1 MAGATLTPQQL
12 LELLAAT
19 PTRLGAITAGVEPAR
34 LAAAAGEDEWS
45 ANDVLAHLRSCSD
58 VWGESIGRILVE
70 DRPTIRAV
78 NPTTWIEETDYREQ
92 EFLRSLRFFA
102 AQRADL
108 LALLEPLPDHAWVRI
123 ATVTGAGSPLTKTVQ
138 SYAERLAK
146 HERQH
151 LKQVERIVNG

>member
-19 PTRLGAITAGVEPAR
+19 PTRLGAITAGVEGAR
-34 LAAAAGEDEWS
+34 LAAAPGDDEWS

-58 VWGESIGRILVE
+58 VWGESISRILAE

-102 AQRADL
+102 AQRAEL
-108 LALLEPLPDHAWVRI
+108 LALLEPLPEADWLRI
-123 ATVTGAGSPLTKTVQ
+123 ATVTGAGSPLQKTVL
-138 SYAERLAK
+138 SYVERLAK

-151 LKQVERIVNG
+151 VKQVERIVNR

>member
-1 MAGATLTPQQL
+1 MAASTLSTERV

-34 LAAAAGEDEWS
+34 LAAAPGEDQWS

-58 VWGESIGRILVE
+58 VWGGSMSRILSE
-70 DRPTIRAV
+70 DGPTIRAV
-78 NPTTWIEETDYREQ
+78 NPTTWIEQTDYRELT
-92 EFLRSLRFFA
+92 FARSLRFFA

-108 LALLEPLPDHAWVRI
+108 LAMLEPLPDEAWQRA
-123 ATVTGAGSPLTKTVQ
+123 ATVTGAGSPLEKTVL

-151 LKQVERIVNG
+151 LQQVERLVNR